1 MRTLLAVTVL
11 SLSAV
16 LLWPSRA
23 AAQTEAD
30 ARAMF
35 EEGNGHLE
43 RGLRLRGQAR
53 ARELREALNLYHRA
67 LRVTRSRNV
76 IFNVALAYEAL
87 ERYEDAYAYFS
98 EYVAIDD
105 LAEEDRREG
114 EHHLARLAPRIALV
128 EVASQPPGATIY
140 VDRRD
145 LSPRGVTPAT
155 IATQPGSHRLILVL
169 EGHEPGEAA
178 VDAVLGQTRQVSAT
192 LAPRPA
198 TVHVE
203 TDPPGAEVRFD
214 AEDAAVAGVTPLTA
228 TLPAGQ
234 HRVYVSLDDRAGR
247 ERFVAPP
254 GGEITVPVPFAAPT
268 TPGDV
273 AISVDVPGAVVVVD
287 GIEIGQAPIRRLR
300 LTPGMHR
307 ISVMGDDEHLG
318 WSEAV
323 EIGPGHEIAMRVHLA
338 LATPR
343 RRFGIWPSVGM
354 AVAVAIGMAA
364 AATGGWAL
372 ALHRDFEDIAATCG
386 ATPQAC
392 AEGTVNRDEA
402 NALDGRIREFA
413 IATDVLI
420 ATAAAVGITSFALML
435 LNREIADTSR
445 VEIALSPTD
454 GGAFAS
460 LGFRGM
466 LQVSP

>member
-1 MRTLLAVTVL
+1 MRTFLAVTLL

-16 LLWPSRA
+16 LIWPSRA

-53 ARELREALNLYHRA
+53 ARELRDALNLYHRA

-76 IFNVALAYEAL
+76 IFNIALAYEGL
-87 ERYEDAYAYFS
+87 ERFEDAYAYFS

-105 LAEEDRREG
+105 LSEEDRREG
-114 EHHLARLAPRIALV
+114 EHHLATLTPRIALV
-128 EVASQPPGATIY
+128 EVTSQPPGATIY

-155 IATQPGSHRLILVL
+155 IATQPGSHRVILVL
-169 EGHEPGEAA
+169 DGHEPGEAPVEA
-178 VDAVLGQTRQVSAT
+178 ALGQTRQVSVA

-214 AEDAAVAGVTPLTA
+214 AEDATVAGVTPLTT

-234 HRVYVSLDDRAGR
+234 HRIYVSLDDRAGR
-247 ERFVAPP
+247 ENFVAPP
-254 GGEITVPVPFAAPT
+254 GGEITVPVQLAAPT

-273 AISVDVPGAVVVVD
+273 AINVDTPGAIVVVD
-287 GIEIGQAPIRRLR
+287 GIEVGQAPIRQLR
-300 LTPGMHR
+300 LTPGVHR
-307 ISVMGDDEHLG
+307 ISVVGDAEHLG
-318 WSEAV
+318 WSETV
-323 EIGPGHEIAMRVHLA
+323 EVGPGHEIAMNVHLA

-343 RRFGIWPSVGM
+343 RRFGVWPGVGM
-354 AVAVAIGMAA
+354 AVAVAIGVAA

-372 ALHRDFEDIAATCG
+372 SLHDDFQDIASTCG
-386 ATPQAC
+386 AAPQAC
-392 AEGTVNRDEA
+392 AEGTVYRAEA
-402 NALDGRIREFA
+402 YALEDRIRQFA

-445 VEIALSPTD
+445 VEIALSPTE
-454 GGAFAS
+454 GGLFAS
-460 LGFRGM
+460 LRFRGM